1 MKRERKKLDLPSGA
15 SVTIW
20 PASMLVMGECAQC
33 ANPYDSA
40 RVMIARCTGELVV
53 TENNREQRFSII
65 DKSPDKCAPTEL
77 SVDELES
84 EDQAMLAE
92 EIQSISTLLKG
103 AGSEAAD
110 AENKSETQEN
120 APAMAGNAD

>member
-15 SVTIW
+15 TVTIW
-20 PASMLVMGECAQC
+20 PASMLVIGECAQS

-40 RVMIARCTGELVV
+40 RVMIARCTGDLVV
-53 TENNREQRFSII
+53 TENNREQRFLIV

-92 EIQSISTLLKG
+92 EINSISTLLNG
-103 AGSEAAD
+103 AETEAAD
-110 AENKSETQEN
+110 ADNKSEAEEN
-120 APAMAGNAD
+120 APAAAGNAD